1 MPTRY
6 LLRTAVS
13 AAVALALGATAARAD
28 VHSSAITVPT
38 GTSFLTDDIDAGTQ
52 LPVSGTYTAD
62 SQSDSVDVKCYGQAT
77 MTLKSAAGSN
87 GSFSTTGDLANIV
100 PSAATSPHMNVC
112 RLRAINHGS
121 SPANLSPFA
130 GPIVS
135 VGRLSRGFFTSAT
148 GPNANQIHDT
158 YFGAPQLGAAD
169 DYEGLGDCGLQDG
182 LLVDPA
188 TLHQSNRLFFC
199 NDWYSATDVWPGPN
213 RSELQVD
220 GHNAY
225 APSAIDG
232 NFDHVDL
239 SLSTGYPHFSFGPTR
254 DATNGNTTINESD
267 DLGLCAGD
275 PYPPSTASCPTLAG
289 SGVSVQ
295 RMITQDHDGRYIRI
309 VDRFV
314 STDGA
319 AHTLDALVENDFLEA
334 TTGYQFPWVDS
345 TFHQH
350 SATDALPG
358 APSAPGSIYVKG
370 DIGAADGD
378 TTHPQ
383 GAITFSSAPDSVRF
397 TSPTVSM
404 MGYHRTVPAT
414 GALTLSFTYS
424 MGSQVADVDA
434 LAHAAEDQSGSPMV
448 TISNP
453 VNGSTVGSSGLNLRG
468 FATDIGGGVTALNV
482 NGTPVP
488 LGAGGAWSLPIK
500 LPPGTSTFTATA
512 TDAYSNTG
520 SAAVQ
525 VTYAQCVVPNVH
537 HQKLSSAR
545 KHLATAHCAAKVR
558 LRYSSKI
565 KKWHVITQ
573 GLKKGSVQTL
583 GRHVT
588 LKVSKGRRPRHR
600 HGGRALQL

>member
-1 MPTRY
+1 MPTRS
-6 LLRTAVS
+6 LPRSAVS
-13 AAVALALGATAARAD
+13 VAMVMLAFGASAARAD
-28 VHSSAITVPT
+28 VHSSTITTPN
-38 GTSFLTDDIDAGTQ
+38 GTSFLTDDIDAGTVI
-52 LPVSGTYTAD
+52 PVSGTYGAD
-62 SQSDSVDVKCYGQAT
+62 DPADSVDVKCYGQNT
-77 MTLKSAAGSN
+77 MTLKSDVGSN
-87 GSFSTTGDLANIV
+87 GSFSTSGDLATIV
-100 PSAATSPHMNVC
+100 PSADTSPHMNVC
-112 RLRAINHGS
+112 RLHAINHGS
-121 SPANLSPFA
+121 SPSNLAPFA
-130 GPIVS
+130 GPIVA

-158 YFGAPQLGAAD
+158 YFGAPQLAGAD

-182 LLVDPA
+182 LLVDPS

-225 APSAIDG
+225 APSAVDG

-239 SLSTGYPHFSFGPTR
+239 SLSAGYPHFSFGPTR
-254 DATNGNTTINESD
+254 DSSNGNTTINETD
-267 DLGLCAGD
+267 DLGICPND
-275 PYPPSTASCPTLAG
+275 PYPPTTASCATMAG

-319 AHTLDALVENDFLEA
+319 AHTLDALVENDFFES
-334 TTGYQFPWVDS
+334 TTGYEFPWVDS
-345 TFHQH
+345 GFHQH

-397 TSPTVSM
+397 TSPTVFV
-404 MGYHRTVPAT
+404 MGYHRSVPAT

-424 MGSQVADVDA
+424 MGSRGGDVGG
-434 LAHAAEDQSGSPMV
+434 LAHAAEDQSGSPVV
-448 TISNP
+448 TVSNP
-453 VNGSTVGSSGLNLRG
+453 VNGSTVGASSLNVRG

-482 NGTPVP
+482 NGTPVA
-488 LGAGGAWSLPIK
+488 LGPGGAWTFPVKLSL
-500 LPPGTSTFTATA
+500 GTSTYTATA
-512 TDAYSNTG
+512 TDAYGNTG
-520 SAAVQ
+520 AAAVQ

-537 HQKLSSAR
+537 RQKLSSAR
-545 KHLATAHCAAKVR
+545 KHLATAHCAATVR
-558 LRYSSKI
+558 LRYNSKI
-565 KKWHVITQ
+565 KKWHVIGQ
-573 GLKKGSVQTL
+573 GLKKGTTQTL
-583 GRHVT
+583 GRHVKLT
-588 LKVSKGRRPRHR
+588 VSKGKKPRRHASRH
-600 HGGRALQL
+600 